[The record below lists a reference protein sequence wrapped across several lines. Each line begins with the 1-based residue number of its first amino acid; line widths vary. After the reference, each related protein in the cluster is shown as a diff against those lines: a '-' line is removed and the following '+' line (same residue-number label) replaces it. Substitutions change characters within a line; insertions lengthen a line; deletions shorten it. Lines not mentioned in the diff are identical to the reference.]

1 MTAGD
6 SGLERERLA
15 AARDL
20 LHARP
25 PRRERAW
32 PALAAAAFAAFC
44 ALVLAAS
51 MLIGPTFNRSEPT
64 FQEELR

>member
-1 MTAGD
+1 MTARD
-6 SGLERERLA
+6 SGLEREQLA
-15 AARDL
+15 MAREL
-20 LHARP
+20 LRARP
-25 PRRERAW
+25 GRKERTW

-51 MLIGPTFNRSEPT
+51 MLIAPTFNRSEPV